1 MSQSFIS
8 VSVIHKKGEKSIHPC
23 HNKIGISL
31 ATCIMS
37 EKFSLQWKDYNQNAV
52 KFLSS
57 LRLQEDFYDVT
68 LVGDDQ
74 EQFSAHKVVLSACSE
89 YFANVLKKNKHS
101 HPLLCLEGISSNEL
115 KSLLDYIYSGEAQIF
130 QEDIDRF
137 LQIAQRL
144 HLNGITEKNNKVDNV
159 KVQPDHKRDQYEAYE
174 NVQSTEV
181 DVTSEN
187 IDIPIKEESVAE
199 VSNRPPTLQDPT
211 NLSEVNRK
219 IEELMERID
228 WMWNCKLCGKSS
240 KRKQDLQKHVETHI
254 EGLSFPCLACGNVF
268 RYFYIPFEIVFSY

>member
-1 MSQSFIS
+1 MSTSFIS
-8 VSVIHKKGEKSIHPC
+8 VSVIDKKEEKSIHPFN
-23 HNKIGISL
+23 NKIGISL

-52 KFLSS
+52 KFFSS
-57 LRLQEDFYDVT
+57 LRHQEDFYDVT

-144 HLNGITEKNNKVDNV
+144 HLKGITEKNNKVDNV
-159 KVQPDHKRDQYEAYE
+159 D
-174 NVQSTEV
+174 
-181 DVTSEN
+181 

-228 WMWNCKLCGKSS
+228 WMWICKLCGKSS

-268 RYFYIPFEIVFSY
+268 RYFYIPFEIVLNIRKYSRSHNALAVHRSNIHKHKT